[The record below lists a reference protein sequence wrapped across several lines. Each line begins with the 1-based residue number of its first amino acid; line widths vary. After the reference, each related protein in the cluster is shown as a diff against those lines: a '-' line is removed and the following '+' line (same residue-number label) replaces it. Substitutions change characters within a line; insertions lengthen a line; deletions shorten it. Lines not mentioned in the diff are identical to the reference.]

1 MCCSHSDFVEEKLH
15 EEHKMLDNENEK
27 YYVTKKKIVKLDV
40 ELLST
45 SIMWPK
51 IQDVD

>member
-15 EEHKMLDNENEK
+15 EERKMLDNENEK
-27 YYVTKKKIVKLDV
+27 YYVTKIIVKLDV
-40 ELLST
+40 ELLSI